1 MAKTTKCFQC
11 QYRAPGCHSVCI
23 HYVELQQELEV
34 SREAKKKEREKNDEF
49 YNFTRDSVDK
59 YKRKRGIRK

>member
-34 SREAKKKEREKNDEF
+34 SREAKKKEWEKNDEF
-49 YNFTRDSVDK
+49 FNFRKDSALHFAK
-59 YKRKRGIRK
+59 KRGRKL